1 MKYKIGFSAESQ
13 KGEGIIQNHSA
24 VIHMS
29 EPRKSVVRVH
39 FPTRNMT
46 LAYYN
51 DQFDLQR
58 GDLVFVDGKLEGLR
72 GRVVDVSYNFKIKL
86 SDYKRVIA
94 VADTKVSGEFHL
106 AGSHFVSFDAS
117 TLPFYKVLTWFRAPE
132 KEDDEYV
139 SGYDDK
145 MFELEHLQKM
155 GVSSAV
161 AERGHDYYMSNKV
174 VYISVDE
181 NCMGKAIV
189 EGSEPYIV
197 EFDYENGLVS
207 DLTCTCFCNYPCK
220 HQFAAMLQLKET
232 LDLIMKHYKEQYEKN
247 EYFAAI
253 SKPVFM
259 NYAIDSKE
267 VGSFTLS

>member
-86 SDYKRVIA
+86 SDF
-94 VADTKVSGEFHL
+94 DTPHV
-106 AGSHFVSFDAS
+106 
-117 TLPFYKVLTWFRAPE
+117 
-132 KEDDEYV
+132 
-139 SGYDDK
+139 
-145 MFELEHLQKM
+145 
-155 GVSSAV
+155 
-161 AERGHDYYMSNKV
+161 
-174 VYISVDE
+174 
-181 NCMGKAIV
+181 
-189 EGSEPYIV
+189 
-197 EFDYENGLVS
+197 
-207 DLTCTCFCNYPCK
+207 
-220 HQFAAMLQLKET
+220 
-232 LDLIMKHYKEQYEKN
+232 
-247 EYFAAI
+247 
-253 SKPVFM
+253 
-259 NYAIDSKE
+259 
-267 VGSFTLS
+267 